1 MILRKNTDCIVIHC
15 AATKPSM
22 DIGADEIRKWHKEER
37 GFDDI
42 GYHYVIKRNGEYEI
56 GRPLAFQGAHAV
68 AVNGRSIGVC
78 LIGGL
83 SENNQPENNF
93 TLEQFLTLKDVI
105 EIIKRQYPHIKEIIG
120 HCDVEAKKPHCPGFN
135 VQEWLNK
142 EDIKCG

>member
-22 DIGADEIRKWHKEER
+22 DIGADEIRKWHMQER

-56 GRPLAFQGAHAV
+56 GRPIGFQGAHAV
-68 AVNGRSIGVC
+68 KVNGHSIGIC
-78 LIGGL
+78 LVGGL
-83 SENNQPENNF
+83 SEKNEPESNF

-105 EIIKRQYPHIKEIIG
+105 EMIKKQYPHINKIIG
-120 HCDVEAKKPHCPGFN
+120 HCDVEEKKPHCPGFN
-135 VQEWLNK
+135 VQEWLHK
-142 EDIKCG
+142 ENITCG